1 MKTTSL
7 LPRRLPLIKADLSL
21 EEKYV
26 DFVWTDEK
34 YDSKLSNFI
43 IKFNESN
50 HLKSIAATLA
60 SDETSRPF
68 ACSNGTTA
76 PSRTQTMSILGQGI
90 KKMTVAV
97 KAQRIIGLY
106 FLKED
111 GAYVNGYN
119 PSGHTLGKQDVE
131 IHDQTLRENEE
142 IIGFYG
148 IS

>member
-50 HLKSIAATLA
+50 QLKSIAATLA

-68 ACSNGTTA
+68 ACSNGTSA
-76 PSRTQTMSILGQGI
+76 PERT
-90 KKMTVAV
+90 
-97 KAQRIIGLY
+97 
-106 FLKED
+106 
-111 GAYVNGYN
+111 
-119 PSGHTLGKQDVE
+119 
-131 IHDQTLRENEE
+131 
-142 IIGFYG
+142 
-148 IS
+148 